1 MNLPICINSLKD
13 DEGHD
18 ANHYLCDVQNFR
30 SECVI
35 QGLPEEEALVLIPDE
50 NDAFSYRQLMM
61 QLEEMKDQM
70 EADDIVTLLTK
81 VTKADDIVTLLTKVV
96 DVRLPERKELVKDSK
111 VSTDDG
117 LEDSFRVSV
126 IREFPSLCA
135 DSLPHDGPA
144 ARQ

>member
-1 MNLPICINSLKD
+1 MNLPIYINSLKD

-18 ANHYLCDVQNFR
+18 DNHYLCDVQKFR

-50 NDAFSYRQLMM
+50 NDAFSYRQMMM
-61 QLEEMKDQM
+61 QLAEMKDQV
-70 EADDIVTLLTK
+70 ETDDIVT
-81 VTKADDIVTLLTKVV
+81 VLTKVV
-96 DVRLPERKELVKDSK
+96 DVRLSERKELVKDSK

-117 LEDSFRVSV
+117 LEDSFRVRV
-126 IREFPSLCA
+126 IREFPSLCT